1 MGLPDLKFTETDFL
15 NRKIADLSDTP
26 NSDGMSAADL
36 KAYFDYMPKTLIAL
50 TRLNTLI
57 DIINGTSGAGEVG
70 ASTISGV
77 TGTTAQALME
87 GLKSLIDLRYTKDE
101 TDNLL
106 SLKATNETVSQLVKN
121 VDFDENTGKFTFTFE
136 SGNTKVI
143 DTAMEKIAVNFSYD
157 AETQSLV
164 LEYADGTAESIS
176 LAEFITNNEF
186 EDSNTIAITVTGGIV
201 KAEIKPGSI
210 TDDMLSSALV
220 AAIVNYVSSAADSAG
235 AAASSESNASAYAQT
250 ASAAADTATQKAADA
265 SNSADNAENAN
276 KSAQSFAKGSTG
288 TRDGEDTDNAKYYSE
303 QAGTSANNAS
313 SSAQTAAASENNAAD
328 AANNAT
334 NAASSANASAASAE
348 ESAQTASEAKQTVI
362 QKAQNAHDSA
372 TQAQGYMKSA
382 QSFAKGGTGTRNGED
397 ADNAQYY
404 FEQAKL
410 KAIASADSA
419 IDAAA
424 SATNA
429 SNAAD
434 SAELSAQ
441 AAEQAKNQ
449 AQEIVGGDFLNKSG
463 DGSDLTAAFTEA
475 TERNNI
481 STGEKMSILFG
492 KIKKCFSDLKSVAFS
507 GDYTDLINTP
517 APEIFIVTFGTTTNA
532 EIEAAYQ
539 AGKVV
544 YCKVDGASQYLIP
557 LIGRGNENYHLFT
570 WADPNAFTRQ
580 NGIIACTNNKWRIS
594 YITIPAIK
602 VITATLTIDG
612 WEADGDGF
620 KQIVTVSNIPTSGYV
635 YTVYPNSSQY
645 KTWTEAGIYADDV
658 TTANSITFHCTTKPT
673 VAVTVNIK
681 KDQVT

>member
-1 MGLPDLKFTETDFL
+1 MAWVAKHINEQVLFHPRDVVTATEF
-15 NRKIADLSDTP
+15 
-26 NSDGMSAADL
+26 NSL
-36 KAYFDYMPKTLIAL
+36 FNLLIAQG
-50 TRLNTLI
+50 NNNAQGVESLI
-57 DIINGTSGAGEVG
+57 GIFGSVTDGESGADYVKV
-70 ASTISGV
+70 TPVSGV
-77 TGTTAQALME
+77 TGTNVQEILE
-87 GLKSLIDLRYTKDE
+87 GLKGLVDQRYTKSE
-101 TDNLL
+101 TDALL
-106 SLKATNETVSQLVKN
+106 DSKASNEVVAKLVKN
-121 VDFDENTGKFTFTFE
+121 VQFEEGTGKFTFVFQDST
-136 SGNTKVI
+136 TKVI
-143 DTAMEKIAVNFSYD
+143 DTALEKITVNFSYD
-157 AETQSLV
+157 SDTQSLV
-164 LEYADGTAESIS
+164 LIHIDGTTESIS

-186 EDSNTIAITVTGGIV
+186 LDSDTINISVTDGVV
-201 KAEIKPGSI
+201 KAEIGVGVI
-210 TDDMLSSALV
+210 TDEMLSSTLLATLV
-220 AAIVNYVSSAADSAG
+220 GYVSSASGSAQ

-265 SNSADNAENAN
+265 SNSAYNAENAN
-276 KSAQSFAKGSTG
+276 KSAQSFAKGNTG
-288 TRDGEDTDNAKYYSE
+288 TREGEDTDNAKYYAE
-303 QAGTSANNAS
+303 QASASAAS
-313 SSAQTAAASENNAAD
+313 AGNSAQTAAASENNAAD
-328 AANNAT
+328 AANTAT
-334 NAASSANASAASAE
+334 NAASSANASAISAE
-348 ESAQTASEAKQTVI
+348 ESAQTASEAEQTAI
-362 QKAQNAHDSA
+362 QKAQNAYDNA
-372 TQAQGYMKSA
+372 TQAQEYMKSA
-382 QSFAKGGTGTRNGED
+382 KSFAKGGTGTRNGED

-410 KAIASADSA
+410 KAIASGDSA

-424 SATNA
+424 SATIA
-429 SNAAD
+429 SNAAS

-492 KIKKCFSDLKSVAFS
+492 KIKKCFSDLKGVAFS

-517 APEIFIVTFGTTTNA
+517 APEIFIATYGTTTNA

-544 YCKVDGASQYLIP
+544 YCKVNGTSQYFIP
-557 LIGRGNENYHLFT
+557 FIGRGNENYHIFT
-570 WADPNAFTRQ
+570 WADPNTFTRQ
-580 NGIIACTNNKWRIS
+580 NGIIACINNKWSIS

-620 KQIVTVSNIPTSGYV
+620 KQIVTVSNIPTSGYI

-645 KTWTEAGIYADDV
+645 KAWTEAGIYADDV
-658 TTANSITFHCTTKPT
+658 TTANSLTFHCVTKPT